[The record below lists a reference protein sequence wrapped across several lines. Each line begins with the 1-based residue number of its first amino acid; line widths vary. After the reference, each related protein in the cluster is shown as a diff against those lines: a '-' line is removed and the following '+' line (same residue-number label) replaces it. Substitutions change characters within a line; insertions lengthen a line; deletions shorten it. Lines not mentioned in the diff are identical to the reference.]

1 MPTRWEYGSLITIAL
16 APTEQQP
23 PEHTVGIL
31 VTAMKARVVSVVE
44 LGDLV
49 PGERYAAMNA
59 VGEEGWIITGPGV
72 RSDFSRGTPVRIGG
86 PRGSPR
92 GWRIRWPTSPWACG
106 PAAISSTR
114 CASRWTDPGRVHT
127 GQAGAPGL
135 YGWLMRVHVVSD
147 VHGRAE
153 ALAGAGGA
161 DGFICL
167 GDLLLFIDYADHRQG
182 IFPELFGAE
191 ATRTFVALRMAKRFD
206 EAREFS
212 RRLWGQLDGDPSGY
226 VQQAA
231 SSQYAELF
239 AAMPAPAYMTYGNVD
254 IPPLWQQHLKPGHEV
269 LDGQQA
275 TLGGWTFGFVGGGLP
290 SAYRTPYEIDED
302 AYAAKVT
309 ATGEVDVLCTHI
321 PPAVPQLLYDTV
333 ARRLERG
340 SVAVLEHIRR
350 TQPRYAL
357 FGHVHQ
363 PLARRVRIGRTECIN
378 VGHFRAT
385 GVPYVLE
392 W

>member
-1 MPTRWEYGSLITIAL
+1 
-16 APTEQQP
+16 
-23 PEHTVGIL
+23 
-31 VTAMKARVVSVVE
+31 
-44 LGDLV
+44 
-49 PGERYAAMNA
+49 
-59 VGEEGWIITGPGV
+59 
-72 RSDFSRGTPVRIGG
+72 
-86 PRGSPR
+86 
-92 GWRIRWPTSPWACG
+92 
-106 PAAISSTR
+106 
-114 CASRWTDPGRVHT
+114 
-127 GQAGAPGL
+127 
-135 YGWLMRVHVVSD
+135 MRVHVVSD

-182 IFPELFGAE
+182 IFPDLFGTE
-191 ATRTFVALRMAKRFD
+191 ATQTFVALRMAKRFD

-212 RRLWGQLDGDPSGY
+212 RRLWGQRTVTRP
-226 VQQAA
+226 VRAAAA
-231 SSQYAELF
+231 SSQYARLF
-239 AAMPAPAYMTYGNVD
+239 AAMPEPAYMTYGNVD
-254 IPPLWQQHLKPGHEV
+254 IPPWQQHEAWHEV
-269 LDGQQA
+269 LDGQRA
-275 TLGGWTFGFVGGGLP
+275 TSADGPSGSWAAGCFGTGPLRDRRGRLRGQ
-290 SAYRTPYEIDED
+290 
-302 AYAAKVT
+302 VT

-321 PPAVPQLLYDTV
+321 PPAIPQLLYDTV

-340 SVAVLEHIRR
+340 SAAILDHIRR

-392 W
+392 WE